1 LGTFKDRLKSE
12 LRMAGAKTIE
22 EANQVLWDFMPRFNE
37 RFAVPAIEPGL
48 AYSPLPDALT
58 LTRHSALNT
67 SVA

>member
-1 LGTFKDRLKSE
+1 
-12 LRMAGAKTIE
+12 MAGAKTIE